1 MLAALDSAIP
11 VTHTTADALALDEKA
26 RIVEHVIPMK
36 RIVTEIIDPSKADPR
51 SNTAFAPI
59 ADGPADSP
67 QHLLSIFDT
76 LTIKCWVTA
85 DEHARLNT
93 IGRSSQ
99 WDAPDGDGWARYDSA
114 GIRAVPLSDLRA

>member
-1 MLAALDSAIP
+1 MLAALDSAVP
-11 VTHTTADALALDEKA
+11 VTHATADALALDEKA
-26 RIVEHVIPMK
+26 RVREHVVPMK
-36 RIVTEIIDPSKADPR
+36 RIVIEIVDPSKADPR

-59 ADGPADSP
+59 AGGPARSP
-67 QHLLSIFDT
+67 EHLLSIFDT
-76 LTIKCWVTA
+76 LTIKCWVTP

-114 GIRAVPLSDLRA
+114 GISTMPLIDLST